1 MNNFLVVSFENTLE
15 EHLKLAEA
23 FNVAFEI
30 NDFYDPDI
38 LDNDGKIQD
47 IIERYKQA
55 GIPDG
60 STMHGAFLD
69 VIVHSRDA
77 AIRRIA
83 KLRMRQSMDIAE
95 QLGLKAVVFHTN
107 YQPGIIGDD
116 YEAGVI
122 DKNVEILKELLEKHP
137 TINIYL
143 ENMFEDN
150 PKILVEISKKLIA
163 YENYGICFDYGYA
176 FVYGT
181 DIKEWVELLAPFKYI
196 LTVRVKGKDMTTG
209 EKIKKYRKLNNWT
222 QRELGECINVNG
234 DMIRKYENNVRTPKQ
249 DRLQMRAEVFCV
261 PIYKLQGIEIKDKN
275 YAEEILHDI
284 IEQYGLDF
292 VRTILLKY

>member
-1 MNNFLVVSFENTLE
+1 MNNFLVVSFESTLE
-15 EHLKLAEA
+15 EHLKLARA

-38 LDNDGKIQD
+38 LDNAGKIQD

-77 AIRRIA
+77 AIRKIA
-83 KLRMRQSMDIAE
+83 GLRMRQSMDIAE

-107 YQPGIIGDD
+107 YQPGIIGAD
-116 YEAGVI
+116 YESGVI
-122 DKNVEILKELLEKHP
+122 KKNVEMLKELLEKHP

-163 YENYGICFDYGYA
+163 YENYGICFDYGHA

-181 DIKEWVELLAPFKYI
+181 DIKEWVELLAPFVKHLHINDNDLKKDLHLAVGSGLIDWDEFACFYRKYFSRCSVLI
-196 LTVRVKGKDMTTG
+196 ENYDSEQQKASL
-209 EKIKKYRKLNNWT
+209 EFIKK
-222 QRELGECINVNG
+222 
-234 DMIRKYENNVRTPKQ
+234 
-249 DRLQMRAEVFCV
+249 
-261 PIYKLQGIEIKDKN
+261 
-275 YAEEILHDI
+275 
-284 IEQYGLDF
+284 
-292 VRTILLKY
+292 LL